1 MIASQVRI
9 PQPLYSAHPLPLPP
23 DFSEAASFDL
33 STATTL
39 KDLTFVCSRP
49 NVQWI
54 TMALQTVRSTNL
66 RQITIGPYPSAPPV
80 TTEEAVYEEWK
91 DLDQLLVQFISSR
104 SIRPMIAYVTEEGG
118 MFLRL
123 NVQDLLPELT
133 KRGSVDL
140 VEYNP

>member
-1 MIASQVRI
+1 MDHHDTPNSQI
-9 PQPLYSAHPLPLPP
+9 HEPSIDHHTA
-23 DFSEAASFDL
+23 L
-33 STATTL
+33 SI
-39 KDLTFVCSRP
+39 R
-49 NVQWI
+49 
-54 TMALQTVRSTNL
+54 
-66 RQITIGPYPSAPPV
+66 PPV

-91 DLDQLLVQFISSR
+91 DLDQLLLQFVASH